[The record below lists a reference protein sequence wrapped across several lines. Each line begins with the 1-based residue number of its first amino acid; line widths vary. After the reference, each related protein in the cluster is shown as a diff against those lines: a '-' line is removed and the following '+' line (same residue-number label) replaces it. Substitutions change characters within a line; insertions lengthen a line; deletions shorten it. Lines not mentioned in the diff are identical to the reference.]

1 MESEKSFRQAAAV
14 LPPQLRR
21 LAERITDEQK
31 ARAEEFRLR
40 TGYPATLLVD
50 AGERAIPGAVPVTEE
65 DLRTVL
71 EIASQASAHTVLER
85 VRNGFVTI
93 RGGHRIGLCGTAVQ
107 ENGVIRNL
115 RCLSSLAIRIARPV
129 RGIAGTLLSELWEKG
144 TLQNTLILAPPG
156 AGKTT
161 LLRDLIWNLSEG
173 CGGPA
178 LRIGVVDE
186 RGELAALWEGRPEL
200 DLGRQTDVMDSCSKA
215 EGLRM
220 LLRGMN
226 PQVLAVDEITA
237 PEDVE
242 AILQAAGC
250 GVSLLATAHGN
261 SVKDLSLRPVYRRLL
276 ESGVF
281 RRVILLKRAPDGSR
295 SAAVEELT

>member
-1 MESEKSFRQAAAV
+1 MESEKSFLQAAAV
-14 LPPQLRR
+14 LPPPLRR
-21 LAERITDEQK
+21 LAEGIPDEQK
-31 ARAEEFRLR
+31 ARAEELRLR

-50 AGERAIPGAVPVTEE
+50 TGERTIPGALPVTED

-107 ENGVIRNL
+107 EGGVIRNL
-115 RCLSSLAIRIARPV
+115 RYLSSLAIRIARPV

-173 CGGPA
+173 YGGPA

-186 RGELAALWEGRPEL
+186 RGELAAMWEGRPEL
-200 DLGRQTDVMDSCSKA
+200 DLGRRTDVMDSCSKA

-237 PEDVE
+237 PEDVK

-250 GVSLLATAHGN
+250 GVSLLATAHGS
-261 SVKDLSLRPVYRRLL
+261 SVKDLSLRAIYRDLL
-276 ESGVF
+276 GSGVF
-281 RRVILLKRAPDGSR
+281 QRVILLKRAPDGRR
-295 SAAVEELT
+295 SAVVEELT

>member
-1 MESEKSFRQAAAV
+1 M
-14 LPPQLRR
+14 
-21 LAERITDEQK
+21 
-31 ARAEEFRLR
+31 
-40 TGYPATLLVD
+40 
-50 AGERAIPGAVPVTEE
+50 
-65 DLRTVL
+65 RTV
-71 EIASQASAHTVLER
+71 R
-85 VRNGFVTI
+85 D
-93 RGGHRIGLCGTAVQ
+93 
-107 ENGVIRNL
+107 
-115 RCLSSLAIRIARPV
+115 LSSLNIRVAHEVKGCAKNVLPYLMD
-129 RGIAGTLLSELWEKG
+129 GETFLDTLLIS
-144 TLQNTLILAPPG
+144 PPG

-161 LLRDLIWNLSEG
+161 LLRDLIRELS
-173 CGGPA
+173 CGGTWGA
-178 LRIGVVDE
+178 GKNVSVVDE
-186 RGELAALWEGRPEL
+186 RSEIAACFGGVAQC
-200 DLGRQTDVMDSCSKA
+200 DLGPRTDVMDGCPKS
-215 EGLRM
+215 EGMLMMLRSM
-220 LLRGMN
+220 A